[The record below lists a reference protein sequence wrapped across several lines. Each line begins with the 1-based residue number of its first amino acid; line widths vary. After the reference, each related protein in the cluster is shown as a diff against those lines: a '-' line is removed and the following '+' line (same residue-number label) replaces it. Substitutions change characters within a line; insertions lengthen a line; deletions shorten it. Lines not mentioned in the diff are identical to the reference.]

1 MADSAEEIAKHKR
14 AYWIVGALLFVG
26 TIITVAVARL
36 DFLDL
41 GAPGISAKDVIMGL
55 LIATVKSALV
65 ALIFMHL
72 NHEKGLIYKMLIFT
86 CYFAFGM
93 IVLMVYSLLDPI
105 HAAF

>member
-1 MADSAEEIAKHKR
+1 MADSAEEIAKHKK
-14 AYWIVGALLFVG
+14 AYWIVGAFLFAG
-26 TIITVAVARL
+26 TVITVAVARL
-36 DFLDL
+36 EFFDL
-41 GAPGISAKDVIMGL
+41 GAPGISAMDVIMGL
-55 LIATVKSALV
+55 LIATVKSTLV

-72 NHEKGLIYKMLIFT
+72 NHEKGLIYKILVFT

>member
-14 AYWIVGALLFVG
+14 AYMIVGIALFVFTG
-26 TIITVAVARL
+26 VTVAVARL

-41 GAPGISAKDVIMGL
+41 GAPGISALDVIMGL
-55 LIATVKSALV
+55 LIATFKSTLV

-72 NHEKGLIYKMLIFT
+72 NHEKGLIYKILVFT

>member
-1 MADSAEEIAKHKR
+1 MADSPAEIAKHKKL
-14 AYWIVGALLFVG
+14 YTLVGGLLLIFTGV
-26 TIITVAVARL
+26 TVAVARL

-41 GAPGISAKDVIMGL
+41 GEPGISALDVVMGL
-55 LIATVKSALV
+55 VIATFKSSLV

-72 NHEKGLIYKMLIFT
+72 NHEKGLIYKILLFT

-93 IVLMVYSLLDPI
+93 IVLMIYSLLDPV